1 MSLIFYYGSGSPFA
15 WKVWLCLEH
24 KGIDY
29 TFKLLS
35 FDKNETKT
43 PEFLAVNPRGRVPA
57 IMDDGFPLW
66 ESNAIIEYLEE
77 RYPQKPLLPK
87 DIKSRARIRRIISA
101 ADSYLLPPI
110 GDLAEETIYKSDGGD
125 AKLMA
130 EAREKVYAEL
140 ARFDAALPG
149 AFFNGDELSLADF
162 TIYPHLRLLVRIE
175 DRKPGLGIGGNMPER
190 LTAWMKRIEALPYFA
205 KTIPP
210 HWRS

>member
-35 FDKNETKT
+35 FDKGDTKT

-66 ESNAIIEYLEE
+66 ESNAIIEYLED

-87 DIKSRARIRRIISA
+87 DAKSRARIRRIVSA
-101 ADSYLLPPI
+101 ADAYLLPPI

-149 AFFNGDELSLADF
+149 DFFAGDELSLADF

-175 DRKPGLGIGGNMPER
+175 ERKPGLGIGGNMPER
-190 LTAWMKRIEALPYFA
+190 LTAWMKRIEALPYYT

>member
-35 FDKNETKT
+35 FDKGDTKT
-43 PEFLAVNPRGRVPA
+43 PEFLAVNPRARVPA

-66 ESNAIIEYLEE
+66 ESNAIIEYLED

-87 DIKSRARIRRIISA
+87 DAKSRARIRRIVSA
-101 ADSYLLPPI
+101 ADAYLLPPI

-149 AFFNGDELSLADF
+149 DFFAGDELSLADF

-175 DRKPGLGIGGNMPER
+175 ERKPGLGIGGNMPER
-190 LTAWMKRIEALPYFA
+190 LTAWMKRIEALPYYT